1 MIPDYTVNY
10 HVYDL
15 RAQKGLSLKDLSEL
29 SGLSKSHINDI
40 ENGNKSPTVNTLCRL
55 SLALDVSP
63 HDLFDIIVRNR
74 SL

>member
-1 MIPDYTVNY
+1 MIPEYTVSY
-10 HVYDL
+10 YVYDL
-15 RAQKGLSLKDLSEL
+15 RARKGLSLKDLSDL

-55 SLALDVSP
+55 SLALEVSP
-63 HDLFDIIVRNR
+63 YDLFDITIENR